1 MKINFVSASSLIL
14 ANLYPIYGVY
24 FLGWGVPKIILL
36 YFIETVL
43 IAFYFVLKIYYL
55 QLKNIITTFSKAD
68 LYFFIFFFLFWFGAT
83 FVFLNFLFLKNVYS
97 YVSFSGILLML
108 VSHGISFYSNFVK
121 NLEYEKNSI
130 GGLLIKIIFLRI
142 LPMHLLIIFLASI
155 LMDLVLG
162 PVIISLLIV
171 VKTAIDLFF
180 HILEHRR
187 TNYYNVGQVVKQ

>member
-1 MKINFVSASSLIL
+1 
-14 ANLYPIYGVY
+14 
-24 FLGWGVPKIILL
+24 
-36 YFIETVL
+36 
-43 IAFYFVLKIYYL
+43 
-55 QLKNIITTFSKAD
+55 
-68 LYFFIFFFLFWFGAT
+68 
-83 FVFLNFLFLKNVYS
+83 
-97 YVSFSGILLML
+97 ML

-171 VKTAIDLFF
+171 VKTVLDLFF

-187 TNYYNVGQVVKQ
+187 MNYYNVGQSAKQ

>member
-171 VKTAIDLFF
+171 VKTVLDLFF

-187 TNYYNVGQVVKQ
+187 RNYYNVGQVAKQ

>member
-171 VKTAIDLFF
+171 VKTVLDLFF

-187 TNYYNVGQVVKQ
+187 MNYYNVGQSAKQ